1 MAKGMARRW
10 VAGLATA
17 LVLAGP
23 GGASEMCTDDAMIVF
38 DGSGSMSE
46 MGFNRLGAPRIFE
59 AREAIRKA
67 VPGIAESRRLGLI
80 IYGPGEQPAC
90 DNVNLRFSPAW
101 DSAEPI
107 IGEVESLWP
116 SGATPLT
123 EAVRQAAEVLDWRH
137 RPGAVVLVTD
147 GKETCGGTPCALA
160 EEFARN
166 GADFTVHVIGF
177 KVRGDHFNWSAGNED
192 GIVSVARCLADG
204 TGGRYE
210 TAETAQ
216 DLVAAL
222 RLTLGCNLYGALD
235 DGTRRIQ

>member
-1 MAKGMARRW
+1 MATGMARRW
-10 VAGLATA
+10 VAGLAAA

-80 IYGPGEQPAC
+80 IYGPGEQAAC
-90 DNVNLRFSPAW
+90 DNVDLRFTPAW
-101 DSAEPI
+101 DSAGPI
-107 IGEVESLWP
+107 IGEVEALWP

-160 EEFARN
+160 EDFARH

-177 KVRGDHFNWSAGNED
+177 KVRSDHFDLSGEAEED
-192 GIVSVARCLADG
+192 IVSVARCLADG

-216 DLVAAL
+216 DLVTAL
-222 RLTLGCNLYGALD
+222 RLTLGCNLYGAL
-235 DGTRRIQ
+235 GEGRRRTG